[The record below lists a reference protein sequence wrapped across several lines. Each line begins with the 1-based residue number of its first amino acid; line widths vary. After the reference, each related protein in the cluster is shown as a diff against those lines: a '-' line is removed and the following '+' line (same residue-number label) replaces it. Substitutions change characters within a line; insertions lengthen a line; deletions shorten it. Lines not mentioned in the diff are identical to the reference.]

1 MRWCWSWRFE
11 AAKALAE
18 QEHTSLNQVFV
29 MALAKQVSALRT
41 ASYVHLSMGGLCGVY
56 LGAFAE
62 AGQQV
67 H

>member
-18 QEHTSLNQVFV
+18 QEHTSLNQLCV
-29 MALAKQVSALRT
+29 MALAKQVSALWT
-41 ASYVHLSMGGLCGVY
+41 ASYVPLSMGGLGGIY

>member
-11 AAKALAE
+11 AAKALSA
-18 QEHTSLNQVFV
+18 QEHPSLNQVFV
-29 MALAKQVSALRT
+29 MALAKHVSALRT
-41 ASYVHLSMGGLCGVY
+41 ARYLHLSMGGLCGIY

-62 AGQQV
+62 AGQV